1 MEEKKNTKKKSTG
14 KSTTKSAA
22 KKNNSAK
29 KATVKN
35 GNRKPNNSTKKNT
48 AASKKT
54 INKRDVVVKENKN
67 AEIKEKIAAEKNSN
81 NKGLLEPGAY
91 KNAFYVACIV
101 IVALVAIIITVA
113 LCKRVPET
121 KNGKDVVASI
131 DGLTVTADKLYQNL
145 SDTYGLE
152 NVTNMIDEYIAS
164 KEVTKLT
171 KENEKYIKQ
180 VVDYYKQYAKY
191 YGQSFEDFLSS
202 YVGISGVTTEKEFKE
217 YVTKDY
223 KKTLAV
229 QKYIGEQ
236 LTEKEIKKYYN
247 DNYSEKLTVRVILVE
262 PDKDAKDTD
271 KAKDEAKQTAKD
283 LIKKLDKVKDDAKK
297 LDEKFEDLAYDNSA
311 DSSYSDGG
319 LKKNIMKKDVDS
331 AFWKAAS
338 ELKDGEYTAK
348 PVESEYG
355 YYIILRKSAK
365 KKESL
370 SKVKD
375 EVIKKA
381 AEAKLSEDST
391 LSASAWDELRSKY
404 NFKINSTKMK
414 KAYKNKLKDA
424 LKKDTK
430 NSKEKTTDTTN
441 TEATT
446 EKSE

>member
-1 MEEKKNTKKKSTG
+1 MEEKKNSKKKSTRT
-14 KSTTKSAA
+14 STAKNAA
-22 KKNNSAK
+22 KNNSAK
-29 KATVKN
+29 KATVK
-35 GNRKPNNSTKKNT
+35 KNNYSTKKNNV
-48 AASKKT
+48 AKKT
-54 INKRDVVVKENKN
+54 TNKKSNVVKDNKK
-67 AEIKEKIAAEKNSN
+67 ADIKAKIAAEKNSN

-91 KNAFYVACIV
+91 KNAFYVACI
-101 IVALVAIIITVA
+101 IIIALIAIIITIA

-131 DGLTVTADKLYQNL
+131 DGLTVTADSLYQDL
-145 SDTYGLE
+145 SDTYGLDS
-152 NVTNMIDEYIAS
+152 VTNKIDEYIAS

-171 KENEKYIKQ
+171 KANEKYIKQ

-191 YGQSFEDFLSS
+191 YGMSFKDFLSS
-202 YVGISGVTTEKEFKE
+202 YVGISGVTNEKEFKE

-236 LTEKEIKKYYN
+236 LSDKEIKKYYN
-247 DNYSEKLTVRVILVE
+247 ENYSEKLTVRVILVE

-271 KAKDEAKQTAKD
+271 KAKEEAKSTAKD
-283 LIKKLDKVKDDAKK
+283 LIKKLDKVKDDTKK

-338 ELKDGEYTAK
+338 DLKDGEYTTK

-355 YYIILRKSAK
+355 YYIILRKSSK
-365 KKESL
+365 KKQSL
-370 SKVKD
+370 KDVKD

-381 AEAKLSEDST
+381 AEAKLNEDAT
-391 LSASAWDELRSKY
+391 LSASAWDELRMKY

-414 KAYKNKLKDA
+414 KAYNKKLKDA
-424 LKKDTK
+424 LKKDSD
-430 NSKEKTTDTTN
+430 SKKSSSDTTTDTT
-441 TEATT
+441 EATTT